1 MLHQDFKER
10 MQIKYL
16 YDSEDSESEYEE
28 DDGIRE
34 QNRVNFRKRK
44 EQARLK
50 GIECD
55 KCNYFAK
62 SQNSLKIHI
71 AKKHK

>member
-1 MLHQDFKER
+1 
-10 MQIKYL
+10 MQNKYL
-16 YDSEDSESEYEE
+16 YDSEDSDSEYEE

-55 KCNYFAK
+55 KCNHFAK
-62 SQNSLKIHI
+62 SQTGLKIHM
-71 AKKHK
+71 ANKLK